1 MTPGSITAELL
12 EGARAGDRAA
22 LDALVARFE
31 VPLRTF
37 LRRRLSPAAVAGG
50 TADDLFQETQLEAF
64 RSLPSFTYRHDGSY
78 LAWLYTIA
86 RRCLAREYERSKRG
100 PLPMPLSTP
109 GTTTDQLMSR
119 LMAPETGPHG
129 HLERAEQLDL
139 IAQALAELPDQR
151 RKAIVLCYFEGLD
164 GAEAAR
170 ALELSPE
177 AFRAC
182 LSRARRQLATALDEL
197 LGRTPQSAA

>member
-1 MTPGSITAELL
+1 MSNASGSVTAELL

-37 LRRRLSPAAVAGG
+37 LRRRLSAEDIASG
-50 TADDLFQETQLEAF
+50 TADDLFQEAQLEAF

-86 RRCLAREYERSKRG
+86 RRCLAREYERSRRA
-100 PLPMPLSTP
+100 PRPMALSAP
-109 GTTTDQLMSR
+109 GTTTDQLMTR
-119 LMAPETGPHG
+119 LMAPDTGPDG
-129 HLERAEQLDL
+129 HVERAQQLDL

-164 GAEAAR
+164 GADAAR
-170 ALELSPE
+170 ALGLSHE

-182 LSRARRQLATALDEL
+182 ISRARRQLATALDAL
-197 LGRTPQSAA
+197 LGAPTSD